1 MRVCRRGVRCMSG
14 ERPGSAQEFPK
25 GTNQTCYCAEMF
37 VPWCALRLF
46 DAENVAKP
54 IPLLLVPAR
63 DSSLDPRTGEGWPH
77 AVGPTRCRP
86 LLPESPLSDRY

>member
-1 MRVCRRGVRCMSG
+1 MSG

-63 DSSLDPRTGEGWPH
+63 DSSLDPELAKGGRMRSGRRGADCFCPNH
-77 AVGPTRCRP
+77 R
-86 LLPESPLSDRY
+86 

>member
-37 VPWCALRLF
+37 VPWCALRLL

-77 AVGPTRCRP
+77 AVGPDEVPTASARITV
-86 LLPESPLSDRY
+86 E